1 MLVLF
6 AWWFTSFFLPI
17 LHKNWDFRGEKI
29 LRETLQ
35 HKLTKQKEEVF
46 RLIYKVFH
54 TIQNRNGSLEMNKS
68 VIAWGIEMKSFR
80 KKK

>member
-1 MLVLF
+1 M
-6 AWWFTSFFLPI
+6 
-17 LHKNWDFRGEKI
+17 
-29 LRETLQ
+29 Q
-35 HKLTKQKEEVF
+35 HKLTKQEEEVF

-80 KKK
+80 KKSKFAVLNIETNQKKIFEF